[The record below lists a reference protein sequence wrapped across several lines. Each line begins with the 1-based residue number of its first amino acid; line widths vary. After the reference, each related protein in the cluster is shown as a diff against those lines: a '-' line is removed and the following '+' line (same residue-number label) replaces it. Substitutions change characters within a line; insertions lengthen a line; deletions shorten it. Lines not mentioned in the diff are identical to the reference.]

1 MLILDNTD
9 EKFESSTDD
18 GVQYVSDEEIETI
31 SAQIIEQFHDVYEV
45 LAQ

>member
-1 MLILDNTD
+1 MDNTD

-18 GVQYVSDEEIETI
+18 GLQYVSDEEIEAL
-31 SAQIIEQFHDVYEV
+31 SVQIIEQFHDVYEV

>member
-1 MLILDNTD
+1 MDNTF
-9 EKFESSTDD
+9 EKLESSTDD
-18 GVQYVSDEEIETI
+18 VKYVDDEEIENL

>member
-1 MLILDNTD
+1 MDNAF
-9 EKFESSTDD
+9 EKLESSPDD
-18 GVQYVSDEEIETI
+18 VITYVDDEEIENL

>member
-1 MLILDNTD
+1 MDNTD

-18 GVQYVSDEEIETI
+18 GIQYVSDKEIEKL

>member
-1 MLILDNTD
+1 MDNTA

-18 GVQYVSDEEIETI
+18 GVQYVSDEEIEEL

>member
-1 MLILDNTD
+1 MDNTFG
-9 EKFESSTDD
+9 KTESSPDNDIQYVTDD
-18 GVQYVSDEEIETI
+18 KIEEL